1 MERPKQQAIAF
12 LLGALLVGG
21 ALGFSADRVF
31 RSDELTPAQ
40 RRAAFYEDIGITVQ
54 QRPVLDSLLDDR
66 NCRMDSVVKTIQ
78 PALDSILD
86 DRNCRMDSVV
96 RTFQPTLDSIKSVSR
111 VQIDRVLT
119 AEQHARVEVR
129 RKDEA
134 ARHAADRQRQKPPC
148 GK

>member
-40 RRAAFYEDIGITVQ
+40 RRAAFYEDIGITAA
-54 QRPVLDSLLDDR
+54 QRP
-66 NCRMDSVVKTIQ
+66 
-78 PALDSILD
+78 PLDSILD

-96 RTFQPTLDSIKSVSR
+96 RPFQPTLDSIKSASR
-111 VQIDRVLT
+111 VQMDRLLT
-119 AEQHARVEVR
+119 PDKHARIEVR

-134 ARHAADRQRQKPPC
+134 ARHAADRQRLISLCQK
-148 GK
+148 